1 MKNPETTHAETRREE
16 IIAACEKL
24 YETMNFK
31 DITIKEIAAY
41 TSFSRPSIYNYFETK
56 EEIFLAIFEK
66 EYRAWNADL
75 ADLRD
80 THDALSADEFA
91 HCLAA
96 TLDRRPL
103 LLRLLSM
110 NMYDMEE
117 NSRME
122 RLTEFKAEYGKSFG
136 EVRLCL
142 EKFFPDMGEERR
154 AMFVRLFFPFM
165 FGLYPYAVITP
176 KQREAI
182 AKAGAPL
189 EETTVAE
196 LAEKFVREILR

>member
-1 MKNPETTHAETRREE
+1 
-16 IIAACEKL
+16 
-24 YETMNFK
+24 MNFK
-31 DITIKEIAAY
+31 DITIKEIAREISRY

-75 ADLRD
+75 ATLRD

-91 HCLAA
+91 RCLAA
-96 TLDRRPL
+96 TLARRRL

-142 EKFFPDMGEERR
+142 EKFFPRMGEERR

-165 FGLYPYAVITP
+165 FGLYPYAVITQ

-196 LAEKFVREILR
+196 LAEKFVKELLG

>member
-75 ADLRD
+75 ADLREK
-80 THDALSADEFA
+80 HDSLSIDDFA
-91 HCLAA
+91 REIAE
-96 TLDRRPL
+96 TLERRPL

-142 EKFFPDMGEERR
+142 EKFFPCMGEEKR

-196 LAEKFVREILR
+196 LAEKFVKELLG